1 MLFPIAIELG
11 DAKHAYGVIVPDLP
25 GCFSAGETMEEA
37 IANAEEAILLHL
49 EDDFAPG
56 NARVPSVSSLA
67 QLQSRRDY
75 RGFAWGV
82 VDVDLGKLSTKS
94 LRVNITVPER
104 LLNTIDEYAERHGES
119 RSAFLTRA
127 ALEAMA
133 KDAA

>member
-25 GCFSAGETMEEA
+25 GCFSAGDTMEEA

-56 NARVPSVSSLA
+56 NARVPSVSALA
-67 QLQSRRDY
+67 DLQSRKVY

-82 VDVDLGKLSTKS
+82 VDVDLGKLSTKA

-104 LLNTIDEYAERHGES
+104 LLNTIDEYAERRGES

-133 KDAA
+133 KDAG